1 MKVLLVNGS
10 PNKNGCTNAALQE
23 VARELACLGIETE
36 IFWLG
41 RKAISGCIACRS
53 CAATGECVMDDEVN
67 AFRAKAKET
76 DGFIFGSP
84 VHYAAASGSLTS
96 FMDRLFFS
104 DTGATFYLKPA
115 AAVAVA
121 RRGGTTAT
129 LDQINKYFAISQMPQ
144 VGSCYWNMVHGMTP
158 QELQQDEEGLYT
170 LRVLARNMA
179 YLLKCQEAG
188 RAAGVPLPER
198 EAPKR
203 TNFIH

>member
-1 MKVLLVNGS
+1 MNVLLVNGS
-10 PNKNGCTNAALQE
+10 PNKDGCTNAALQE
-23 VARELACLGIETE
+23 VARVLEQQGIETE

-41 RKAISGCIACRS
+41 RKAISGCIACRG
-53 CAATGECVMDDEVN
+53 CADTGECVMDDIVN
-67 AFRAKAKET
+67 EFRTKAKEA
-76 DGFIFGSP
+76 DGFVFGSP

-104 DTGATFYLKPA
+104 DTGETFYLKPA

-121 RRGGTTAT
+121 RRGGTTAA

-158 QELQQDEEGLYT
+158 QELQQDEEGIYT

-179 YLLKCQEAG
+179 YLLQCQKAG
-188 RAAGVPLPER
+188 RDAGVPLPVQE
-198 EAPKR
+198 EPKR